1 MRALRIWSRSVELL
15 LLVCLLMLSA
25 CESESDS
32 GSNEFLR
39 KFAHADATPTS
50 FYVCYGYGCK
60 YSARVSLRD
69 EEWQSVRA
77 LAAPPED
84 KAVSQSQLAQ
94 EERQS
99 VRQVGVGQPSDELL
113 ERNRIQLALAL
124 LDELVG
130 ARIGTLVHQRR
141 EHNPGDPSQYDC
153 IDESINTWTYLTILD
168 HQGLLR
174 YHRVGELAHAG
185 TVLEFDFRNTATLV
199 SKVDGLR
206 YAIDPTLVDVGEP
219 PPIVPLQR
227 WVASYPPQMSKSE
240 Q

>member
-1 MRALRIWSRSVELL
+1 
-15 LLVCLLMLSA
+15 MLSA
-25 CESESDS
+25 CESEGDS

-39 KFAHADATPTS
+39 KLAHADATPTS

-69 EEWQSVRA
+69 EEWQSVRR
-77 LAAPPED
+77 LAEPPASD
-84 KAVSQSQLAQ
+84 PASDRRQVRR
-94 EERQS
+94 EEWQS
-99 VRQVGVGQPSDELL
+99 VHGLLNPPSDESA
-113 ERNRIQLALAL
+113 ERHRIQLALAL

-153 IDESINTWTYLTILD
+153 IDESINTWTYLTLLD

-174 YHRVGELAHAG
+174 YHQVGELAHAG

-199 SKVDGLR
+199 SKVDGAR
-206 YAIDPTLVDVGEP
+206 YAIDPTLVDVGQP

-227 WVASYPPQMSKSE
+227 WVASYPPLMSKSE